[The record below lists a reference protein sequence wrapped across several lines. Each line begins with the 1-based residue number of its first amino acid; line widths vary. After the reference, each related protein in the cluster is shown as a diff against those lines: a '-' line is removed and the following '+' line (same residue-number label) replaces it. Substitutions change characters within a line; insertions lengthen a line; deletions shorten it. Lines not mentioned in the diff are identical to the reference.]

1 MARRQ
6 RQQVSEGVSVTDRGA
21 VWIKFGEKPGDE
33 ILDEL
38 RMAEFR
44 FKRGQLAWVQK
55 ATEGNVA
62 LAETLWQRFEQEGG
76 VDA

>member
-21 VWIKFGEKPGDE
+21 VWIKFTEKPGDE

-38 RMAEFR
+38 RKAEFR

-55 ATEGNVA
+55 ATTENVT
-62 LAETLWQRFEQEGG
+62 LAEGLWEQFEQDGG
-76 VDA
+76 AE